1 MSSVIKLSVLV
12 VLLTMSAAPLALAQ
26 DAVVE
31 SAGEAPARRSPHH
44 VGGLLGL
51 AVTSDLN
58 ADPDEETIPG
68 GTGLMLE
75 ARYSWEPRQV
85 WGVSWFGL
93 GGAVGMHRVT
103 TDEEDCDIR
112 NCEVSTR
119 IGYLSGRA
127 RVTAP
132 IPWIAPFLETGLGL
146 SFGQLVTQTRWSDEN
161 IRGVRAHVPIA
172 FGLELGPRHSV
183 ELGFYTLVHPGRAQ
197 LNMAAAFG
205 LSFPL
210 PSR

>member
-1 MSSVIKLSVLV
+1 MSSVIKHLTLV
-12 VLLTMSAAPLALAQ
+12 VLLTMSAAPLALAH

-58 ADPDEETIPG
+58 ADPDAETIPG
-68 GTGLMLE
+68 GSGLMLE

-93 GGAVGMHRVT
+93 GGAAGMQYVT

-119 IGYLSGRA
+119 IGYLGGRV

-132 IPWIAPFLETGLGL
+132 IPWIAPFLETGVGL
-146 SFGQLVTQTRWSDEN
+146 SLGQFVTQTRWSDEN
-161 IRGVRAHVPIA
+161 IRGVRGHVPLA
-172 FGLELGPRHSV
+172 FGLKLGPSHAV
-183 ELGFYTLVHPGRAQ
+183 ELGVYMLLHPNVAQ
-197 LNMAAAFG
+197 LNVGPAFG

-210 PSR
+210 R